1 MSIINTFDA
10 ISEEV
15 IRPDSITDPVDG
27 FPETVVITFH
37 DRIIDALKVMCPV
50 EIISELHAGFTI
62 PIYKFDFHGRELGMY
77 MTSIGGAATTALMEE
92 VAVKGA
98 KKFLLFGSCGVL
110 DHTLTAG
117 HFILPTSA
125 YRDEGTSYHYL
136 PAGDYVE
143 VATAERLGEIFDELD
158 LPYVFGKTWTT
169 DAFYRE
175 TRRNVDAR
183 KADGCIAVEMECASV
198 MAAAQFRNIPVYQ
211 FLYAEDSLAGEDW
224 DSRTMGIVPHSDMEK
239 YLKVALETAVRI

>member
-1 MSIINTFDA
+1 MSIIDTFDVTT
-10 ISEEV
+10 EEV
-15 IRPDSITDPVDG
+15 IRPDSMTDPVPG

-37 DRIIDALKVMCPV
+37 DRTIDALKALYPV

-62 PIYKFDFHGRELGMY
+62 PIYKFDFNGQMLGMY

-143 VATAERLGEIFDELD
+143 VGTALRLGEIFEELD

-175 TRRNVDAR
+175 TRKSVEAR
-183 KADGCIAVEMECASV
+183 KEDGCIAVEMECASV
-198 MAAAQFRNIPVYQ
+198 MAAAQFRSIPVYQ
-211 FLYAEDSLAGEDW
+211 FLYAEDSLAGDAW
-224 DSRTMGIVPHSDMEK
+224 DSRTMGIVPDSHMEK
-239 YLKVALETAVRI
+239 YLRVALETAIRL